1 MPRTRRT
8 PASETPAQD
17 AAPVETP
24 LVASDVPSSENTSQ
38 KNVTNDAA
46 ALTSPTSDSTQ
57 DAAPKPTRRRGTRRP
72 PAEQGGEAAADAAPP
87 AAEQSAEQ
95 AAPARRRG
103 RRTATAEVSVA
114 DTPVAE
120 MPAAPDLEALVV
132 EQAVEAA
139 PARRRGRRMVAP
151 EASAEAPVPQ
161 APVAETPTPRRRG
174 RRTGAAEAAV
184 AEASAIEALAI
195 EALAVEASA
204 PEIAAAPTPEVL
216 PAGDAAPVR
225 RRGRTRSAEAPAAQ
239 AADASGMPS
248 SPPPS
253 RRRGQPRQA
262 NAPVAATEMRTLE
275 VTTEVMDEAAA
286 SLPEVVAQVA
296 EGTPQEERTPSRR
309 RGRRRGGAAQVLDT
323 PPASSSLELPDVE
336 APVEDSAPEEVSGEA
351 ADEADK
357 PGRRSRRSR
366 RRRGGADEPTTEMLE
381 AAGAGLLLDDTII
394 ESVTPEE
401 EEDDTPLAYPPP
413 AAPIYYAPPI
423 VPPVLPPADASL
435 VPRLTTQVRSEGRGL
450 PQISINGQARAPYF
464 FFVNAETALDGET
477 VAAQIRA
484 AAANDIHL
492 FSSVMYL
499 PLRNAHGARSF
510 GAIDALVQQ
519 IITADP
525 DAYILPRLQFVPT
538 NYWARTHADQMARY
552 AGGEEGDVSL
562 ASTEFWADCV
572 DALDALISHFADPA
586 TPGGDRILGF
596 HLDRGEWFYDA
607 EAGYDVSQPNTVA
620 FQHWLHAK
628 YQALHALRA
637 AWHDADITWEDAAI
651 PAWPGK
657 TTLVKKTDTQ
667 TYTSR
672 REGRWPDYAQY
683 SSELVAG
690 VIAGLAEAIKTLSQ
704 KHMIVAAS
712 YGYVLEF
719 AGRNDSGHLALG
731 KLLQSPHIDIVAGP
745 NSYAGRGA
753 GSPAAFGAPLDSVA
767 LHGKLWLVE
776 DDTKT
781 FLAEAETEDTYNPK
795 IASGADTQAIHQR
808 HFGAALAH
816 RAGVTWMD
824 LWGQGWLN
832 SPDIWRELGGLVTQS
847 TRWGRLVPNPAPT
860 PDVAVLV
867 DEASLRFLKNDANGL
882 GAHLV
887 GRTRDL
893 LLRAGASVGFYLQ
906 SDVTRPNF
914 PEAKLYLF
922 LNALR
927 LTTEERAAIR
937 EKLQKSGKTLAW
949 LYAPGIFDENGPS
962 SEDVG
967 EVVGLA
973 LRPQPWNSRGGSQ
986 LAEAKHPITD
996 RIRSTR
1002 KIGQEEILNPL
1013 YAVSDPQATV
1023 VAEYVSTGATSL
1035 ATREHKSGWKSVFF
1049 GDPYLTLELLRGL
1062 YAYANVPVYDAQ
1074 DDSVY
1079 AGPDGSL
1086 TIHGSSTGQRTISL
1100 PRKASVYDVFDD
1112 KIIATNTRS
1121 FRAFVRARTTRLFL
1135 WGDGRELAAATGLD
1149 LPAQSAEVA
1158 DAPSV
1163 SEPPIVSPP
1172 PRSFRDAPPAAP
1184 SALSDAAD
1192 VEDLLAGFDTSPAP
1206 TAPAMAAFES
1216 QAVTLPG
1223 DEAETDGEPVEGEE
1237 GGDSAGAPA
1246 RRSRWQRRR
1255 AAARARRDAERE
1267 AKLAGGAPDAGGAA
1281 DPPLDIATLLPG
1293 LPPRRTPTLDVTE
1306 DTQVAFGEPS
1316 EPAPAARVAG
1326 ILAADTA
1333 DDDTLDIPTPFQ
1345 DRSGDFDGADFDDGD
1360 DE

>member
-24 LVASDVPSSENTSQ
+24 PVASDVPSSEDTSQ
-38 KNVTNDAA
+38 NAVTNE
-46 ALTSPTSDSTQ
+46 
-57 DAAPKPTRRRGTRRP
+57 AAPPTRRRGTRRP
-72 PAEQGGEAAADAAPP
+72 PVEQAAEQTAEAAPAVASAAAPP
-87 AAEQSAEQ
+87 VVEAASPRRRGRRTAAPDTSGVDAPTTEVTAAPDPEAPIAEPAGQAVPTRRRGRRTSTPEVTDAETPAPAAETPASPRRRGRRTGTAETPIAESTAPEMAAAPDSEAPIVEPAGD

-103 RRTATAEVSVA
+103 RARQ
-114 DTPVAE
+114 
-120 MPAAPDLEALVV
+120 PAASA
-132 EQAVEAA
+132 
-139 PARRRGRRMVAP
+139 
-151 EASAEAPVPQ
+151 AEAPV
-161 APVAETPTPRRRG
+161 
-174 RRTGAAEAAV
+174 
-184 AEASAIEALAI
+184 
-195 EALAVEASA
+195 
-204 PEIAAAPTPEVL
+204 
-216 PAGDAAPVR
+216 
-225 RRGRTRSAEAPAAQ
+225 
-239 AADASGMPS
+239 

-253 RRRGQPRQA
+253 RRRGQPRQTE
-262 NAPVAATEMRTLE
+262 APAALTGVPEEEAEALE
-275 VTTEVMDEAAA
+275 VTAEAAVP
-286 SLPEVVAQVA
+286 LPEVIPEV
-296 EGTPQEERTPSRR
+296 EGETPQEGAPSSRR
-309 RGRRRGGAAQVLDT
+309 RGRRRRSAGAEVSDV
-323 PPASSSLELPDVE
+323 PPAPPSLELPDVE
-336 APVEDSAPEEVSGEA
+336 APVEESDEEASGES
-351 ADEADK
+351 ADDADK
-357 PGRRSRRSR
+357 RGRRSRRSR
-366 RRRGGADEPTTEMLE
+366 RRRGGSDEPTTEMLE
-381 AAGAGLLLDDTII
+381 AAGAGLLLDDTVV
-394 ESVTPEE
+394 EPVTPEE
-401 EEDDTPLAYPPP
+401 DEDDTPLAYPPP
-413 AAPIYYAPPI
+413 AAPVYYAPPI
-423 VPPVLPPADASL
+423 VPPVLPPASEDAA
-435 VPRLTTQVRSEGRGL
+435 PRLTAQVRHEGRGL
-450 PQISINGQARAPYF
+450 PQISANGQAHAPYF
-464 FFVNAETALDGET
+464 FFVNAETAPDGET
-477 VAAQIRA
+477 VGAQIRE
-484 AAANDIHL
+484 AAANGVHL
-492 FSSVMYL
+492 FSGVMYL
-499 PLRNAHGARSF
+499 PLRNAYGDRSF

-519 IITADP
+519 ILAADP
-525 DAYILPRLQFVPT
+525 DGYVLPRLQFFPT

-572 DALDALISHFADPA
+572 DALDALIAHFADPA
-586 TPGGDRILGF
+586 TFGGDRVLGF

-607 EAGYDVSQPNTVA
+607 ESGYDVSQPNTTA

-628 YQALHALRA
+628 YQAPHALRA

-657 TTLVKKTDTQ
+657 TALVKKTDTQ
-667 TYTSR
+667 TYTAR

-690 VIAGLAEAIKTLSQ
+690 IIAGLAEAIKTLSSGR
-704 KHMIVAAS
+704 MIVAAS
-712 YGYVLEF
+712 YGYTLEF

-753 GSPAAFGAPLDSVA
+753 GSPAAFPAPIDSVA

-781 FLAEAETEDTYNPK
+781 FLAEAETDDTYNPK

-847 TRWGRLVPNPAPT
+847 GRWSRLVPDPPPAP
-860 PDVAVLV
+860 DVVVLV
-867 DEASLRFLKNDANGL
+867 DEASLRFLKNDASGL
-882 GAHLV
+882 GTRLV

-893 LLRAGASVGFYLQ
+893 LLRGGASVGFYLQ

-914 PEAKLYLF
+914 PDAKLYLF

-927 LTTEERAAIR
+927 LTAGERAAIR
-937 EKLQKSGKTLAW
+937 EKLQKPGRTLAW
-949 LYAPGIFDENGPS
+949 LYAPGVFDENGPS

-986 LAEAKHPITD
+986 LTEGKHPITD
-996 RIRSTR
+996 RIRGTR

-1023 VAEYVSTGATSL
+1023 VAEYVSTGAASL
-1035 ATREHKSGWKSVFF
+1035 ATREHKGGWKSVFF
-1049 GDPYLTLELLRGL
+1049 GDPELTSELLRGL

-1074 DDSVY
+1074 DDAVY
-1079 AGPDGSL
+1079 AGADGSL
-1086 TIHGSSTGQRTISL
+1086 TLHGSFTGQRTVSL
-1100 PRKASVYDVFDD
+1100 PRKASVYDVFDN

-1135 WGDGRELAAATGLD
+1135 WGEGRELAAATGLD
-1149 LPAQSAEVA
+1149 LPAQSAEVTEV
-1158 DAPSV
+1158 PPV
-1163 SEPPIVSPP
+1163 NEPPSVSPP
-1172 PRSFRDAPPAAP
+1172 PRSSRDAPLVP
-1184 SALSDAAD
+1184 SVLSDAAD

-1206 TAPAMAAFES
+1206 TGPTMARLES
-1216 QAVTLPG
+1216 QAITLPG
-1223 DEAETDGEPVEGEE
+1223 DEADGDAGDPIEGEE

-1267 AKLAGGAPDAGGAA
+1267 AKLAGGTPEAGGAA
-1281 DPPLDIATLLPG
+1281 APPVDIATLLPG
-1293 LPPRRTPTLDVTE
+1293 LPPRRTPAPVVETLTAQQVTLDVTA
-1306 DTQVAFGEPS
+1306 DTQAAFGEPS
-1316 EPAPAARVAG
+1316 DPAPADRIAG

-1333 DDDTLDIPTPFQ
+1333 DDDTLDIPVLPTG
-1345 DRSGDFDGADFDDGD
+1345 RAGDFDGADFGDGD